1 MYLNKNIYSIIILRL
16 TMSTEMFKFEKDLK
30 KITIEIVIK
39 MYGETGDREWNR
51 MPNGLRIELEM
62 QKQE

>member
-39 MYGETGDREWNR
+39 MYGENGDREWNR